1 MRRINL
7 EKLGLNE
14 IRKKFLDFFESKEHY
29 VGNSFPL
36 IPQNDN
42 SLLLI
47 NAGMAPLKNYFTG
60 VETPPNLRM
69 VTCQK
74 CIRTG
79 DIDNVGKTSRHA
91 TFFEM
96 LGNFSFGDYFKN
108 ESIKWGWEFLTEV
121 LEIPEDK
128 LWASV
133 FLDDDEAYDI
143 WVKTIG
149 IPEDRI
155 VRLGRDENFWEIGTG
170 PCGPCSEI
178 HFDRGPEYYC
188 EKEDCK
194 PGDEG
199 DRIIEIWNLVFT
211 QFNKTDDGE
220 YIPLDHPN
228 IDTGMG
234 LERVA
239 CVMQD
244 VDSIFDIDTF
254 KVIRD
259 EVSRVSNKKYG
270 AVEKDDISIR
280 IITDHIRAVSF
291 MVGDGV
297 MPGNSGR
304 DYVLR
309 RLLRRA
315 ARHGKLLGIKG
326 AFLSKLVDQ
335 VIEISGEA
343 YPELIDKEEFIK
355 KIISIEEARFQET
368 IDQGMDLLNE
378 YLEDMKKS
386 GLNELDGKVAFKLH
400 DTFGFPLDLT
410 KEILEENEF
419 TVDELTFKDEMEKQ
433 KIRAREARNS
443 NETVSW
449 DETSDDI
456 LAGIEKTEFVGYD
469 LYFSDATVVSLI
481 NDKKVDKLQSGETG
495 AIILDKTPFY
505 AESGGQVA
513 DLGTIENDDF
523 KFEVINVTKDA
534 EGRFYH
540 IGKVINGNVTLSAK
554 VTGTVN
560 IKRRIAVSQNH
571 TATHMLHKALK
582 MVLGEHVNQAG
593 SLVTPEALRFDF
605 SHYEKVSNDDLKKI
619 EKIVNDKIVE
629 ALEIEVINT
638 DIESAK
644 EFGATALFGEKYGN
658 EVRVVKMEDYSMEL
672 CGGTHLENTSEVG
685 IFKITTETAVA
696 SGVRRIFAATS
707 LRVLNLLNSY
717 VDKMNV
723 ITNELKTNEN
733 DVINRV
739 KSMKNEIKVLES
751 ENESLKSKLAK
762 SSLEEVVSSSRF
774 EINGI
779 NTIIANLNG
788 IDGNTLREL
797 GDNLINENKD
807 TFILLASAYD
817 GKVML
822 LTKTDK
828 SLLSKGIHCG
838 NIIREVAKI
847 TGGGGGGRPDM
858 AQAGGKDISKIP
870 DAIKKAKEIISNL

>member
-1 MRRINL
+1 M

-14 IRKKFLDFFESKEHY
+14 IRKRFLDFFESKEHY

-36 IPQNDN
+36 VPQNDN

-47 NAGMAPLKNYFTG
+47 NAGMAPMKNYFTG
-60 VETPPNLRM
+60 VETPPSLRM

-108 ESIKWGWEFLTEV
+108 ESLQWGWEFLTEV

-143 WVKTIG
+143 WVNTIG

-155 VRLGRDENFWEIGTG
+155 IRLGKDENFWEIGTG

-178 HFDRGPEYYC
+178 HFDRGPEYSC

-199 DRIIEIWNLVFT
+199 DRIIEIWNHVFT
-211 QFNKTDDGE
+211 QFNKTEEGE

-254 KVIRD
+254 RVIRD
-259 EVSRVSNKKYG
+259 EVSRISNKKYG

-291 MVGDGV
+291 MVGDGI

-326 AFLSKLVDQ
+326 AFLSNLVDQ

-343 YPELIDKEEFIK
+343 YPELIKKEDFIK

-410 KEILEENEF
+410 KEILEENNF

-449 DETSDDI
+449 DESSDDI

-469 LYFSDATVVSLI
+469 LYLSNATVVTLI
-481 NDKKVDKLQSGETG
+481 NDKKVDKLLSGETG

-513 DLGTIENDDF
+513 DLGVIENDDF
-523 KFEVINVTKDA
+523 KFEVTNVTKDG

-540 IGKVINGNVTLSAK
+540 IGKVVSGNVTLLSK

-605 SHYEKVSNDDLKKI
+605 SHYEKVSDDDLKKI

-685 IFKITTETAVA
+685 MFKITTETAVA
-696 SGVRRIFAATS
+696 SGVRRIIAITS
-707 LRVLNLLNSY
+707 LRVLELLNSY
-717 VDKMNV
+717 VNKMNI

-733 DVINRV
+733 DVINRI
-739 KSMKNEIKVLES
+739 KSMKNEMKVLES

-774 EINGI
+774 VINGI
-779 NTIIANLNG
+779 NTIIANLDG

-797 GDNLINENKD
+797 GDNLINENKN

>member
-1 MRRINL
+1 M

-14 IRKKFLDFFESKEHY
+14 IRKRFLDFFESKEHY
-29 VGNSFPL
+29 VGKSFPL
-36 IPQNDN
+36 VPKNDN

-60 VETPPNLRM
+60 VETPPSLRM
-69 VTCQK
+69 VNCQK

-108 ESIKWGWEFLTEV
+108 ESLQWGWEFLTKV

-178 HFDRGPEYYC
+178 HFDRGPEYFC

-199 DRIIEIWNLVFT
+199 DRIIEIWNHVFT
-211 QFNKTDDGE
+211 QFNKTEEGE
-220 YIPLDHPN
+220 YLPLDHPN

-239 CVMQD
+239 CIMQD

-259 EVSRVSNKKYG
+259 EVSRLSNKKYG
-270 AVEKDDISIR
+270 KVEKDDISIR

-326 AFLSKLVDQ
+326 AFLSNLVNQ
-335 VIEISGEA
+335 VIDISGEA
-343 YPELIDKEEFIK
+343 YPELIQKEEFIK

-368 IDQGMDLLNE
+368 IDQGIDLLNNFIS
-378 YLEDMKKS
+378 DMKKS
-386 GLNELDGKVAFKLH
+386 GEKEFDGKVAFKLY

-410 KEILEENEF
+410 KEILKENEF
-419 TVDELTFKDEMEKQ
+419 SVNEKVFKEEMEKQ

-443 NETVSW
+443 NEVISW
-449 DETSDDI
+449 DENNDDI
-456 LAGIEKTEFVGYD
+456 LEGIDKTEFVGYD
-469 LYFSDATVVSLI
+469 LYYSKGNIVALI
-481 NDKKVDKLQSGETG
+481 KEAKVEKILAQEKGT
-495 AIILDKTPFY
+495 IILNKTPFY

-513 DLGTIENDDF
+513 DLGIIENDEF
-523 KFEVINVTKDA
+523 KFEVSNVTKDK

-540 IGKVINGNVTLSAK
+540 YGKVLSGEVLVLSEVAS
-554 VTGTVN
+554 TVDV
-560 IKRRIAVSQNH
+560 KRRVAISQNH

-593 SLVTPEALRFDF
+593 SLVTHEALRFDF
-605 SHYEKVSNDDLKKI
+605 SHYEKVSSDDLKRI

-685 IFKITTETAVA
+685 LFKITTEIAVA
-696 SGVRRIFAATS
+696 SGVRRIFAVTS
-707 LRVLNLLNSY
+707 LRVLELLNSY
-717 VDKMNV
+717 VNKMNI
-723 ITNELKTNEN
+723 ITDELKINEH
-733 DVINRV
+733 DVENRI
-739 KSMKNEIKVLES
+739 KSMKNELKVLES

-762 SSLEEVVSSSRF
+762 SDLEEVVSSSRF

-779 NTIIANLNG
+779 DTIIAKLDG
-788 IDGNTLREL
+788 VDGNTLREL
-797 GDNLINENKD
+797 GDNLLNENENENV
-807 TFILLASAYD
+807 FVLLASAFE
-817 GKVML
+817 GKVMFL
-822 LTKTDK
+822 AKTDK

-847 TGGGGGGRPDM
+847 AGGGGGGRSDM

-870 DAIKKAKEIISNL
+870 DAIKKAKEIIASL

>member
-1 MRRINL
+1 M

-14 IRKKFLDFFESKEHY
+14 IRKRFLDFFESKEHY

-36 IPQNDN
+36 VPQNDN

-47 NAGMAPLKNYFTG
+47 NAGMAPMKNYFTG
-60 VETPPNLRM
+60 VETPPSLRM

-108 ESIKWGWEFLTEV
+108 ESLQWGWEFLTEV
-121 LEIPEDK
+121 LEMPEDK

-155 VRLGRDENFWEIGTG
+155 VRLGKDENFWEIGTG

-178 HFDRGPEYYC
+178 HFDRGPEYFC

-199 DRIIEIWNLVFT
+199 DRIIEIWNHVFT
-211 QFNKTDDGE
+211 QFNKTEEGE

-259 EVSRVSNKKYG
+259 EVSKLSNKKYG
-270 AVEKDDISIR
+270 DIEKDDISIR

-326 AFLSKLVDQ
+326 AFLTNLVDQ

-343 YPELIDKEEFIK
+343 YPELINKEDFIK

-386 GLNELDGKVAFKLH
+386 GLNELDGKVAFKLY

-410 KEILEENEF
+410 KEILEENKF
-419 TVDELTFKDEMEKQ
+419 TVDEVTFKDEMEKQ

-443 NETVSW
+443 NVTVSW
-449 DETSDDI
+449 DENSDDI
-456 LAGIEKTEFVGYD
+456 LDGIEKTEFVGYD
-469 LYFSDATVVSLI
+469 LYLSDATVVSLI
-481 NDKKVDKLQSGETG
+481 NDIKVDKLLEGETG
-495 AIILDKTPFY
+495 VIILDKTPFY

-513 DLGTIENDDF
+513 DLGIIENDDF
-523 KFEVINVTKDA
+523 KFEVTNVTKDS

-540 IGKVINGNVTLSAK
+540 IGKVITGNVSLLSK
-554 VTGTVN
+554 VTGIVDVN
-560 IKRRIAVSQNH
+560 RRIAVSQNH

-605 SHYEKVSNDDLKKI
+605 SHYEKVSNDDIKRI

-685 IFKITTETAVA
+685 VFKITTETAVA

-707 LRVLNLLNSY
+707 LRVFELLNSY
-717 VDKMNV
+717 VDKMNL
-723 ITNELKTNEN
+723 ITDELKTNEN

-739 KSMKNEIKVLES
+739 KSMKNEIKLLES

-779 NTIIANLNG
+779 NTIIASLDG

-870 DAIKKAKEIISNL
+870 DAIKKAKEIISSL

>member
-1 MRRINL
+1 MISFRGHYLMRRINL

-14 IRKKFLDFFESKEHY
+14 IRKRFLDFFESKEHY

-36 IPQNDN
+36 VPQNDN

-47 NAGMAPLKNYFTG
+47 NAGMAPMKNYFTG
-60 VETPPNLRM
+60 VETPPSLRM

-108 ESIKWGWEFLTEV
+108 ESLQWGWEFLTEV

-143 WVKTIG
+143 WVNTIG

-155 VRLGRDENFWEIGTG
+155 IRLGKDENFWEIGTG

-178 HFDRGPEYYC
+178 HFDRGPEYSC

-199 DRIIEIWNLVFT
+199 DRIIEIWNHVFT
-211 QFNKTDDGE
+211 QFNKTEEGE

-254 KVIRD
+254 RVIRD
-259 EVSRVSNKKYG
+259 EVSRISNKKYG

-291 MVGDGV
+291 MVGDGI

-326 AFLSKLVDQ
+326 AFLSNLVDQ

-343 YPELIDKEEFIK
+343 YPELIKKEDFIK
-355 KIISIEEARFQET
+355 KIISIEE
-368 IDQGMDLLNE
+368 
-378 YLEDMKKS
+378 
-386 GLNELDGKVAFKLH
+386 
-400 DTFGFPLDLT
+400 
-410 KEILEENEF
+410 
-419 TVDELTFKDEMEKQ
+419 KDEMEKQ

-449 DETSDDI
+449 DESSDDI

-469 LYFSDATVVSLI
+469 LYLSNATVVTLI
-481 NDKKVDKLQSGETG
+481 NDKKVDKLLSGETG

-513 DLGTIENDDF
+513 DLGVIENDDF
-523 KFEVINVTKDA
+523 KFEVTNVTKD
-534 EGRFYH
+534 
-540 IGKVINGNVTLSAK
+540 GKWFL
-554 VTGTVN
+554 
-560 IKRRIAVSQNH
+560 VS
-571 TATHMLHKALK
+571 M
-582 MVLGEHVNQAG
+582 
-593 SLVTPEALRFDF
+593 
-605 SHYEKVSNDDLKKI
+605 
-619 EKIVNDKIVE
+619 
-629 ALEIEVINT
+629 
-638 DIESAK
+638 
-644 EFGATALFGEKYGN
+644 
-658 EVRVVKMEDYSMEL
+658 
-672 CGGTHLENTSEVG
+672 
-685 IFKITTETAVA
+685 
-696 SGVRRIFAATS
+696 
-707 LRVLNLLNSY
+707 
-717 VDKMNV
+717 
-723 ITNELKTNEN
+723 
-733 DVINRV
+733 
-739 KSMKNEIKVLES
+739 
-751 ENESLKSKLAK
+751 
-762 SSLEEVVSSSRF
+762 
-774 EINGI
+774 
-779 NTIIANLNG
+779 
-788 IDGNTLREL
+788 
-797 GDNLINENKD
+797 
-807 TFILLASAYD
+807 
-817 GKVML
+817 
-822 LTKTDK
+822 
-828 SLLSKGIHCG
+828 
-838 NIIREVAKI
+838 
-847 TGGGGGGRPDM
+847 
-858 AQAGGKDISKIP
+858 
-870 DAIKKAKEIISNL
+870 

>member
-1 MRRINL
+1 L

-14 IRKKFLDFFESKEHY
+14 IRKRFLDFFESKEHY
-29 VGNSFPL
+29 VGKSFPL
-36 IPQNDN
+36 VPKNDN

-60 VETPPNLRM
+60 VETPPSLRM
-69 VTCQK
+69 VNCQK

-108 ESIKWGWEFLTEV
+108 ESLQWGWEFLTKV

-178 HFDRGPEYYC
+178 HFDRGPEYFC

-199 DRIIEIWNLVFT
+199 DRIIEIWNHVFT
-211 QFNKTDDGE
+211 QFNKTEEGE
-220 YIPLDHPN
+220 YLPLDHPN

-239 CVMQD
+239 CIMQD

-259 EVSRVSNKKYG
+259 EVSRLSNKKYG
-270 AVEKDDISIR
+270 KVEKDDISIR

-326 AFLSKLVDQ
+326 AFLSNLVNQ
-335 VIEISGEA
+335 VIDISGEA
-343 YPELIDKEEFIK
+343 YPELIQKEEFIK

-368 IDQGMDLLNE
+368 IDQGIDLLNNFIS
-378 YLEDMKKS
+378 DMKKS
-386 GLNELDGKVAFKLH
+386 GEKEFDGKVAFKLY

-410 KEILEENEF
+410 KEILKENEF
-419 TVDELTFKDEMEKQ
+419 SVNEKVFKEEMEKQ

-443 NETVSW
+443 NEVISW
-449 DETSDDI
+449 DENNDDI
-456 LAGIEKTEFVGYD
+456 LEGIDKTEFVGYD
-469 LYFSDATVVSLI
+469 LYYSKGNIVALI
-481 NDKKVDKLQSGETG
+481 KEAKVEKILAQEKGT
-495 AIILDKTPFY
+495 IILNKTPFY

-513 DLGTIENDDF
+513 DLGIIENDEF
-523 KFEVINVTKDA
+523 KFEVSNVTKDK

-540 IGKVINGNVTLSAK
+540 YGKVLSGEVLVLSEVAS
-554 VTGTVN
+554 TVDV
-560 IKRRIAVSQNH
+560 KRRVAISQNH

-593 SLVTPEALRFDF
+593 SLVTHEALRFDF
-605 SHYEKVSNDDLKKI
+605 SHYEKVSSDDLKRI

-685 IFKITTETAVA
+685 LFKITTETAVA
-696 SGVRRIFAATS
+696 SGVRRIFAVTS
-707 LRVLNLLNSY
+707 LRVLELLNSY
-717 VDKMNV
+717 VNKMNI
-723 ITNELKTNEN
+723 ITDELKINEH
-733 DVINRV
+733 DVENRI
-739 KSMKNEIKVLES
+739 KSMKNELKVLES

-762 SSLEEVVSSSRF
+762 SDLEEVVSSSRF

-779 NTIIANLNG
+779 DTIIAKLDG
-788 IDGNTLREL
+788 VDGNTLREL
-797 GDNLINENKD
+797 GDNLLNENE
-807 TFILLASAYD
+807 
-817 GKVML
+817 
-822 LTKTDK
+822 
-828 SLLSKGIHCG
+828 
-838 NIIREVAKI
+838 N
-847 TGGGGGGRPDM
+847 

-870 DAIKKAKEIISNL
+870 DAIKKAKEIIASL

>member
-1 MRRINL
+1 M

-14 IRKKFLDFFESKEHY
+14 IRKRFLDFFESKGHY
-29 VGNSFPL
+29 VGESFSLVPK
-36 IPQNDN
+36 NDN

-47 NAGMAPLKNYFTG
+47 NAGMAPLKNFFTG
-60 VETPPNLRM
+60 AEIPPNVRM

-96 LGNFSFGDYFKN
+96 LGNFSFGDYFKK
-108 ESIKWGWEFLTEV
+108 ESLKWGWEFLTEV

-133 FLDDDEAYDI
+133 FLEDDEAYDI
-143 WVKTIG
+143 WVKEIG

-155 VRLGRDENFWEIGTG
+155 VRLGKEENFWEIGTG

-178 HFDRGPEYYC
+178 HYDRGEDYYC

-199 DRIIEIWNLVFT
+199 DRIIEIWNHVFT
-211 QFNKTDDGE
+211 QFNKTEAGE
-220 YIPLDHPN
+220 YIALANPN

-259 EVSRVSNKKYG
+259 EVSKISSVKYG
-270 AVEKDDISIR
+270 ESEKNDISIR

-291 MVGDGV
+291 MVSDGV

-326 AFLSKLVDQ
+326 EFLTRLVDK
-335 VIEISGEA
+335 VVEISGGA
-343 YPELIDKEEFIK
+343 YPEIITNKDYIK
-355 KIISIEEARFQET
+355 KIVSIEEKRFQET
-368 IDQGMDLLNE
+368 IDQGITLLNDYIE
-378 YLEDMKKS
+378 EMKKT
-386 GLNELDGKVAFKLH
+386 NENQLDGKVAFKLY

-410 KEILEENEF
+410 REILEENEF
-419 TVDELTFKDEMEKQ
+419 VVDEDVFRDEMEKQ
-433 KIRAREARNS
+433 KKRAREARS
-443 NETVSW
+443 AHGKISW
-449 DETSDDI
+449 DENSIDI
-456 LAGIEKTEFVGYD
+456 LEGIEKTEFVGYD
-469 LYFSDATVVSLI
+469 LYLTNAKIISIIKDV
-481 NDKKVDKLQSGETG
+481 KVNILNKNEEGI
-495 AIILDKTPFY
+495 IILDKTPFY

-513 DLGTIENDDF
+513 DFGTIKNSDF
-523 KFEVINVTKDA
+523 TFEVSNVTKDKN
-534 EGRFYH
+534 GRFLH
-540 IGKVINGNVTLSAK
+540 FGKVINGEVKIDSLVEAMI
-554 VTGTVN
+554 N
-560 IKRRIAVSQNH
+560 IKRRISIAQNH
-571 TATHMLHKALK
+571 TATHLLHEALR

-593 SLVTPEALRFDF
+593 SLVSEESLRFDF
-605 SHYEKVSNDDLKKI
+605 SHYQKMTQEEIEKV
-619 EKIVNDKIVE
+619 ETIVNDKIIE
-629 ALEIEVINT
+629 ALEIDVINT
-638 DIESAK
+638 DIKSAK
-644 EFGATALFGEKYGN
+644 ELGATALFGEKYGN
-658 EVRVVKMEDYSMEL
+658 DVRVIKVEDFSIEL

-685 IFKITTETAVA
+685 LFKITTEIAVQ
-696 SGVRRIFAATS
+696 SGVRRIIAVTS
-707 LRVLNLLNSY
+707 TNVLKMLNSII
-717 VDKMNV
+717 DKIDILSDSLKTNPNELVHKIELMK
-723 ITNELKTNEN
+723 NELKQLEN
-733 DVINRV
+733 
-739 KSMKNEIKVLES
+739 

-762 SSLEEVVSSSRF
+762 TSLNDVISNSQF
-774 EINGI
+774 KINNI
-779 NTIIANLNG
+779 NTIIAKLDNV
-788 IDGNTLREL
+788 DSNTLREL
-797 GDNLINENKD
+797 GDNLMNEYND
-807 TFILLASAYD
+807 IFILLVSNFD
-817 GKVML
+817 SK
-822 LTKTDK
+822 LTFLAKADK
-828 SLLSKGIHCG
+828 SLLPLGVHCG

-858 AQAGGKDISKIP
+858 AQAGGKDITKID
-870 DAIKKAKEIISNL
+870 DAIEKAKEIISNL

>member
-1 MRRINL
+1 M

-14 IRKKFLDFFESKEHY
+14 IRKRFLDFFESKEHY

-36 IPQNDN
+36 VPQNDN

-47 NAGMAPLKNYFTG
+47 NAGMAPMKNYFTG
-60 VETPPNLRM
+60 VETPPSLRM

-108 ESIKWGWEFLTEV
+108 ESLQWGWEFLTEV

-143 WVKTIG
+143 WVNTIG

-155 VRLGRDENFWEIGTG
+155 IRLGKDENFWEIGTG

-178 HFDRGPEYYC
+178 HFDRGPEYSC

-199 DRIIEIWNLVFT
+199 DRIIEIWNHVFT
-211 QFNKTDDGE
+211 QFNKTEEGE

-254 KVIRD
+254 RVIRD
-259 EVSRVSNKKYG
+259 EVSRISNKKYG

-291 MVGDGV
+291 MVGDGI

-326 AFLSKLVDQ
+326 AFLSNLVDQ

-343 YPELIDKEEFIK
+343 YPELIKKEDFIK

-410 KEILEENEF
+410 KEILEENNF

-449 DETSDDI
+449 DESSDDI

-469 LYFSDATVVSLI
+469 LYLSNATVVTLI
-481 NDKKVDKLQSGETG
+481 NDKKVDKLLSGETG

-513 DLGTIENDDF
+513 DLGVIENDDF
-523 KFEVINVTKDA
+523 KFEVTNVTKDG

-540 IGKVINGNVTLSAK
+540 IGKVVSGNVTLLSK

-638 DIESAK
+638 DIKSAK

-685 IFKITTETAVA
+685 MFKITTETAVA
-696 SGVRRIFAATS
+696 SGVRRIIAITS
-707 LRVLNLLNSY
+707 LRVLELLNSY
-717 VDKMNV
+717 VNKMNI

-733 DVINRV
+733 DVINRI
-739 KSMKNEIKVLES
+739 KSMKSEMKVLES

-774 EINGI
+774 VINGI
-779 NTIIANLNG
+779 NTIIANLDG

-797 GDNLINENKD
+797 GDNLINENKN